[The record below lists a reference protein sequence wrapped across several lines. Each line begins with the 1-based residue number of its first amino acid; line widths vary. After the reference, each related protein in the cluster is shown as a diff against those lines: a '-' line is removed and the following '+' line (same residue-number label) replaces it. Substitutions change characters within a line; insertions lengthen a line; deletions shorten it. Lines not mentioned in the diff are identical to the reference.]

1 MDRRTTGRVR
11 VIDFMPVRDTYPEVI
26 RIVECLEG
34 HVRMRTELVV
44 RFDYGSVVPWVR
56 RTDDGTVLA
65 VGGPDA
71 LCIRTPVELHGEAM
85 THVADFNVRKGDRV
99 PFVATWYP
107 SARPVPGA
115 GRRRAGAARD
125 GAVLAR
131 LDAQLP
137 LRRRLS
143 GRGAHVADGAEGA
156 DVRADRRHRRR
167 TDDVAARVDRRA
179 RATGTTATAG
189 CAMRRSRS
197 TR

>member
-1 MDRRTTGRVR
+1 MR
-11 VIDFMPVRDTYPEVI
+11 VIDFMPVRDTYPELI

-56 RTDDGTVLA
+56 RTDDGTLLA

-107 SARPVPGA
+107 SS
-115 GRRRAGAARD
+115 RD
-125 GAVLAR
+125 R
-131 LDAQLP
+131 
-137 LRRRLS
+137 
-143 GRGAHVADGAEGA
+143 
-156 DVRADRRHRRR
+156 
-167 TDDVAARVDRRA
+167 
-179 RATGTTATAG
+179 
-189 CAMRRSRS
+189 RRSRS
-197 TR
+197 TPSRRCARRSGSGATGCAAATTTATIPTPCAPR